1 MREYRNTQFW
11 EYIRNVIG
19 RYAAWIEEVR
29 AENEFLVN
37 EGKEG
42 INAMNVYAD
51 TNWQEIYTTIRSC
64 VRFNQCTHDEFH
76 EAMSLIRLTDKEYRY
91 ELMKIELDNTDREEA
106 RRKMWE
112 SVKHVINDYIS
123 ILERA
128 KSKGVNNNIFIKMYD
143 QMLQGSSSVYLFGL
157 NTRYNIKED
166 EYLYARWLLDEAD
179 TEFRHELMKIE
190 LEAAGEI

>member
-1 MREYRNTQFW
+1 MVRYENTQFW
-11 EYIRNVIG
+11 EYIRTVIS
-19 RYAAWIEEVR
+19 RYATWIEEVR
-29 AENEFLVN
+29 KDNESLLN
-37 EGKEG
+37 EGKDG
-42 INAMNVYAD
+42 INAMDVYAD
-51 TNWQEIYTTIRSC
+51 TDWNEIYTTIRAC
-64 VRFNQCTHDEFH
+64 VKFNQCTREEFH

-91 ELMKIELDNTDREEA
+91 ELMRIELDNTDREDA
-106 RRKMWE
+106 RRRMWE

-123 ILERA
+123 ILEKT

-157 NTRYNIKED
+157 NTRYGIRED

-179 TEFRHELMKIE
+179 VEFRHELMKIE